1 MFKGCEVLID
11 SPSQSDYMLS
21 IHLAAS
27 LTSLSV
33 ESIDV
38 FFLWQYCP
46 GFAAHSAHQILGQ
59 LRKFGCTYVTLAN
72 LNKP

>member
-38 FFLWQYCP
+38 FFFYGSIAQALLLTV
-46 GFAAHSAHQILGQ
+46 HI
-59 LRKFGCTYVTLAN
+59 KF
-72 LNKP
+72 